1 MPDLIF
7 SDGFESGNL
16 SAWTS
21 SSTNN
26 GNLSVSSASA
36 LTGNYGIQA
45 VISGQTNT
53 YVRDDSPVAEP
64 RYRAR
69 FYVDPNSIS
78 MLNGDN
84 IYILQGYATGTS
96 AIMLRVEISIN
107 NGLYRARLRVLNDSG
122 VWQSTGYT
130 TISDAPHLIELDWLA
145 ASAAGANNGQAVFWV
160 DGVQQGVISGIDN
173 DSHRVDSARFG
184 TVYLGSATMS
194 GTIYFDAY
202 ESRRQTYIG
211 P

>member
-1 MPDLIF
+1 V
-7 SDGFESGNL
+7 
-16 SAWTS
+16 
-21 SSTNN
+21 SST
-26 GNLSVSSASA
+26 SA

-145 ASAAGANNGQAVFWV
+145 ASAAGANNGQVAFWV
-160 DGVQQGVISGIDN
+160 DGVQQGLISGIDN
-173 DSHRVDSARFG
+173 DSHRVDSVRFG